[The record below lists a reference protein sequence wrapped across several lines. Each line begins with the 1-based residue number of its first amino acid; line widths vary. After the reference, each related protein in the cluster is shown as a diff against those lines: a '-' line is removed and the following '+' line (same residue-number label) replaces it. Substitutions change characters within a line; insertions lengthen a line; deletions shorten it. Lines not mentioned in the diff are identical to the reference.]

1 MGHGTPDILA
11 IKPLVKALTDNNA
24 QRRKNAAEVLSGLE
38 YKLEWKPDNQREEIN
53 YLIAKEFFYGV
64 VKFGRPAAEVLIKL
78 KVPYDSE
85 KKVKEALISI
95 GKDGVCVEGVTFMAD
110 NRKKQPSTELTITDG
125 MWEEKSSFE
134 DAPW

>member
-1 MGHGTPDILA
+1 MT
-11 IKPLVKALTDNNA
+11 KV
-24 QRRKNAAEVLSGLE
+24 
-38 YKLEWKPDNQREEIN
+38 IN
-53 YLIAKEFFYGV
+53 CSESLCLMNTNGDCRM
-64 VKFGRPAAEVLIKL
+64 KFIG
-78 KVPYDSE
+78 
-85 KKVKEALISI
+85 I